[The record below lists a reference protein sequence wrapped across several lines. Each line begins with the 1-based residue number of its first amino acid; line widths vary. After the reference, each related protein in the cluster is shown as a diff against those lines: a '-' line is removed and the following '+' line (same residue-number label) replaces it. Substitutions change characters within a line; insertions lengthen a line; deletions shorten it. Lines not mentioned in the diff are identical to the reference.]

1 MSESNVKYTEAEAL
15 EFHSKGRPGK
25 LEIIASK
32 PMATQRDLSLA
43 YSPGVAI
50 PVQAIADNPACAYD
64 YTSKGNL
71 VAVISNGTA
80 ILGMGN
86 LGALAA
92 KPVME
97 GKAVL
102 FKRFADVDAIDIEV
116 ATEDAQRFIDAV
128 ELLEPSFG
136 GINLED
142 IAAPDCFVIEQT
154 LRERMNI
161 PVFHDDQHG
170 TAIITAAGLIN
181 ACFLTNRKFGDIRV
195 VVNGAG
201 AAAIACTELIKAMGV
216 KGDHVMMCDRK
227 GVIHKGRTDL
237 DQWKS
242 AHAIETDARTLADAC
257 VDADVFLGLS
267 AAGALKPEM
276 VEHMAKEPII
286 FAMANPDPEIRPEDA
301 REVKP
306 DAIIATG
313 RSDYPN
319 QVNNVLGFPF
329 IFRGALDVRAT
340 AINDE
345 MKIAAAEALAEL
357 AREPVPEEVAAAY
370 GGRVHSFG
378 RDYIIPA
385 PFDPRLMEVVASAV
399 AEAAVRT
406 GVAQKPIANM
416 DEYRQELRAR
426 LNPTIAVM
434 SLAYEAAR
442 SNPKRVLFAEGEEPN
457 VLRAAIAFKEGGFGT
472 PVLVGR
478 EEVYNLLKEAGV
490 ENAAEYEVLNSRN
503 SPLVGRA
510 VDYIYTKHQRH
521 GLLRREIE
529 RLVNQ
534 DRNFFAA
541 AMLALG
547 EADAMITGTTRPF
560 SQSLKQ
566 VRTVIDDEPDAT
578 PFGIN
583 VIVGRNHTVLIAD
596 TAVTERPTA
605 EQFAAIAM
613 RSSAFARR
621 MGLEPRVSFT
631 SYTTFGNPPGVHIDE
646 LRGAVSLL
654 DSFKADFEYEG
665 EMAPDVALNYEMQQR
680 YYPFSRLSGPA
691 NILVMPG
698 LQSASLSAKLLKE
711 LGGES
716 VLGPYILGL
725 EMPVQIAPMTA
736 SASDLVMLAVL
747 AAGDAHARHQRDAA
761 RSAPQS

>member
-15 EFHSKGRPGK
+15 EFHSRGRPGK
-25 LEIIASK
+25 LEVIASK

-43 YSPGVAI
+43 YSPGVAV
-50 PVQAIADNPACAYD
+50 PVRAIAENPTCAYD

-80 ILGMGN
+80 ILGLGN

-116 ATEDAQRFIDAV
+116 KTEDAKRFIDAV

-142 IAAPDCFVIEQT
+142 IAAPECFIIEQT
-154 LRERMNI
+154 LKERMNI

-181 ACFLTNRKFGDIRV
+181 ACDLTGRKLGDIRV

-201 AAAIACTELIKAMGV
+201 AAAIACTELVKAMGV
-216 KGDHVMMCDRK
+216 KGDHVIMCDRK
-227 GVIHKGRTDL
+227 GVIHKGRDDL

-242 AHAIETDARTLADAC
+242 AHAVETDKRTLAEALEG
-257 VDADVFLGLS
+257 ADVFLGLS
-267 AAGALKPEM
+267 AANVLSPDMIKT
-276 VEHMAKEPII
+276 MAKDPII
-286 FAMANPDPEIRPEDA
+286 FAMANPDPEIWPPDA
-301 REVKP
+301 IAARP

-313 RSDYPN
+313 RSDFPN

-370 GGRVHSFG
+370 GGRSQSFG

-406 GVAQKPIANM
+406 GVAQKPIASM
-416 DEYRQELRAR
+416 EAYRQQLRAR
-426 LNPTIAVM
+426 LNPTVAVT

-442 SNPKRVLFAEGEEPN
+442 ANPKRVLFAEGGEPN
-457 VLRAAIAFKEGGFGT
+457 VLRAAIAFREGGYGT

-478 EEVYNLLKEAGV
+478 EDVYQLLKEMGV
-490 ENAAEYEVLNSRN
+490 DDPKEYEVLNSRN

-510 VDYIYTKHQRH
+510 VDYIYRIHQRH
-521 GLLRREIE
+521 GMLRREIE

-534 DRNFFAA
+534 DRNYFAA

-560 SQSLKQ
+560 SQSLRQ
-566 VRTVIDDEPDAT
+566 VRMVIEDEPGAT

-583 VIVGRNHTVLIAD
+583 VVVSRSHTMLIAD
-596 TAVTERPTA
+596 TAVTERPSA

-613 RSSAFARR
+613 RASAFARR
-621 MGLEPRVSFT
+621 MGLEPRVAFI
-631 SYTTFGNPPGVHIDE
+631 SYTTFGNPPGVHIEE
-646 LRGAVSLL
+646 LRGAVKLL
-654 DSFKADFEYEG
+654 DGFHCDFEYEG
-665 EMAPDVALNYEMQQR
+665 EMAPDVALNFEMQQR
-680 YYPFSRLSGPA
+680 FYPFSRLTGPA
-691 NILVMPG
+691 NVLVMPG

-716 VLGPYILGL
+716 VLGPYMLGL
-725 EMPVQIAPMTA
+725 ELPVQIAPMTA
-736 SASDLVMLAVL
+736 SASDLVTLAVL
-747 AAGDAHARHQRDAA
+747 AAGDAHSRHQREAA
-761 RSAPQS
+761 RT

>member
-15 EFHSKGRPGK
+15 EFHSRGRPGK
-25 LEIIASK
+25 IEIVATK
-32 PMATQRDLSLA
+32 PMATQRDLALA
-43 YSPGVAI
+43 YSPGVAV
-50 PVQAIADNPACAYD
+50 PVRAIAENPGCAYD
-64 YTSKGNL
+64 YTAKGNL

-80 ILGMGN
+80 ILGLGN
-86 LGALAA
+86 LGALAS

-154 LRERMNI
+154 LKERMKI

-181 ACFLTNRKFGDIRV
+181 ACHLTGRHLGEIKV

-216 KGDHVMMCDRK
+216 RGDHVTMCDRK
-227 GVIHKGRTDL
+227 GVIYKGRTDL

-242 AHAIETDARTLADAC
+242 AHAVETDARTLADAC
-257 VDADVFLGLS
+257 VGADVFLGLS

-276 VEHMAKEPII
+276 VEKMGAEPII

-301 REVKP
+301 RAVKP

-370 GGRVHSFG
+370 GGRSQSFG

-399 AEAAVRT
+399 AEAAGRT
-406 GVAQKPIANM
+406 GVAQKPIADM
-416 DEYRQELRAR
+416 DAYRQELRAR
-426 LNPTIAVM
+426 LNPTVGVM
-434 SLAYEAAR
+434 SLAYEGAR

-457 VLRAAIAFKEGGFGT
+457 VLRAAIAFKEGHYGT

-478 EEVYNLLKEAGV
+478 EEVYNQLKELGV
-490 ENAAEYEVLNSRN
+490 ENPQEYEVLNSRN

-510 VDYIYTKHQRH
+510 VDYIYEKHQRH

-529 RLVNQ
+529 RMVNQ

-560 SQSLKQ
+560 SQSLRQ
-566 VRTVIDDEPDAT
+566 VRTVIDDEPEAT

-583 VIVGRNHTVLIAD
+583 VIVGRHHTVLIAD

-605 EQFAAIAM
+605 EQYAAIAL
-613 RSSAFARR
+613 RSSSFARR
-621 MGLEPRVSFT
+621 MGLEPRVAFV
-631 SYTTFGNPPGVHIDE
+631 SYTTFGNPPGMHVEE
-646 LRGAVSLL
+646 LREAVKLL
-654 DSFKADFEYEG
+654 DGFHADFEYEG
-665 EMAPDVALNYEMQQR
+665 EMAPDVALNYEMQRR
-680 YYPFSRLSGPA
+680 YYPFTRLSGPA

-698 LQSASLSAKLLKE
+698 LQSASLSAKLLRAV
-711 LGGES
+711 GGES
-716 VLGPYILGL
+716 VLGPYVLGL
-725 EMPVQIAPMTA
+725 DHPVQIAPMTA

-747 AAGDAHARHQRDAA
+747 AAGDAHARQQRQDA
-761 RSAPQS
+761 RV

>member
-1 MSESNVKYTEAEAL
+1 MSDSNVKYTEAEAL
-15 EFHSKGRPGK
+15 EFHARGRPGK
-25 LEIIASK
+25 VEIIATK
-32 PMATQRDLSLA
+32 PMATQRDLALA
-43 YSPGVAI
+43 YSPGVAV
-50 PVQAIADNPACAYD
+50 PVRAIADDAGCAYD
-64 YTSKGNL
+64 YTAKGNL

-80 ILGMGN
+80 ILGLGN

-116 ATEDAQRFIDAV
+116 ATDDAQRFIDAV

-154 LRERMNI
+154 LKERMKI

-181 ACFLTNRKFGDIRV
+181 ACHLTGRKMGDIKV

-216 KGDHVMMCDRK
+216 KGDHVTMCDRK
-227 GVIHKGRTDL
+227 GVIYKGRTDL

-242 AHAIETDARTLADAC
+242 AHAVETDARTLADAC
-257 VDADVFLGLS
+257 KGADVFLGLS

-276 VEHMAKEPII
+276 VETMGKEPII

-301 REVKP
+301 RAVKP

-370 GGRVHSFG
+370 GGRSQSFG

-399 AEAAVRT
+399 AEAAGRT
-406 GVAQKPIANM
+406 GVAQKPIENM
-416 DEYRQELRAR
+416 EAYRQELRAR
-426 LNPTIAVM
+426 LNPTVSVM

-457 VLRAAIAFKEGGFGT
+457 VLRAAIAFKDGGYGT

-478 EEVYNLLKEAGV
+478 EDVYNQLKELGV
-490 ENAAEYEVLNSRN
+490 ENPKDYEVLNSRN

-510 VDYIYTKHQRH
+510 VDYIYEKHQRH

-529 RLVNQ
+529 RMVNQ

-560 SQSLKQ
+560 SQSLRQ
-566 VRTVIDDEPDAT
+566 VRTVIEDEPGAT

-583 VIVGRNHTVLIAD
+583 VIVARHHTVLIAD

-605 EQFAAIAM
+605 EQYAAIAL
-613 RSSAFARR
+613 RASSFARR
-621 MGLEPRVSFT
+621 MGLEPRVAFC
-631 SYTTFGNPPGVHIDE
+631 SYTTFGNPPGMHIE
-646 LRGAVSLL
+646 GLREAVKIL
-654 DSFKADFEYEG
+654 DGFQADFEYEG
-665 EMAPDVALNYEMQQR
+665 EMAPDVALNFEMQQR
-680 YYPFSRLSGPA
+680 YYPFTRLSGPA

-698 LQSASLSAKLLKE
+698 LQSASLSAKLLRAV
-711 LGGES
+711 GGES
-716 VLGPYILGL
+716 VLGPYVLGL
-725 EMPVQIAPMTA
+725 EHPVQIAPMTA

-747 AAGDAHARHQRDAA
+747 AAGDAHARQQRQDA
-761 RSAPQS
+761 RV

>member
-15 EFHSKGRPGK
+15 EFHSRGRPGK
-25 LEIIASK
+25 VEIVATK
-32 PMATQRDLSLA
+32 PMATQRDLALA
-43 YSPGVAI
+43 YSPGVAV
-50 PVQAIADNPACAYD
+50 PVRAIADNPGCAYD
-64 YTSKGNL
+64 YTAKGNL

-80 ILGMGN
+80 ILGLGN
-86 LGALAA
+86 LGALAS

-116 ATEDAQRFIDAV
+116 ATDDAQRFIDAV

-154 LRERMNI
+154 LKERMKI

-181 ACFLTNRKFGDIRV
+181 ACHLTGRKMGDINV

-216 KGDHVMMCDRK
+216 KGDHVTMCDRK
-227 GVIHKGRTDL
+227 GVIYQGRTDL

-242 AHAIETDARTLADAC
+242 AHAVETDARTLADAC
-257 VDADVFLGLS
+257 VGADVFLGLS

-276 VEHMAKEPII
+276 VTSMAKEPII

-301 REVKP
+301 MAARP
-306 DAIIATG
+306 DSIIATG

-370 GGRVHSFG
+370 GGRSQSFG

-399 AEAAVRT
+399 AEAAGRT
-406 GVAQKPIANM
+406 GVAQKPIEDLDA
-416 DEYRQELRAR
+416 YRQQLRAR
-426 LNPTIAVM
+426 LNPTVGVM

-442 SNPKRVLFAEGEEPN
+442 ANPKRVLFAEGEEPN
-457 VLRAAIAFKEGGFGT
+457 VLRAAIAFREGGYGT

-478 EEVYNLLKEAGV
+478 EQVYDQLKELGV
-490 ENAAEYEVLNSRN
+490 ENPKDYEVLNSRN

-510 VDYIYTKHQRH
+510 VDHIYEKHQRH

-529 RLVNQ
+529 RMVNQ

-560 SQSLKQ
+560 SQSLRQ
-566 VRTVIDDEPDAT
+566 VRMVIDDEPDAT

-583 VIVGRNHTVLIAD
+583 VIVSRQHTVLIAD

-605 EQFAAIAM
+605 EQYAAIAL
-613 RSSAFARR
+613 RSSSFARR
-621 MGLEPRVSFT
+621 MGLEPRVAFV
-631 SYTTFGNPPGVHIDE
+631 SYTTFGNPPGMHIE
-646 LRGAVSLL
+646 GLREAVKIL
-654 DSFKADFEYEG
+654 DGFQADFEYEG
-665 EMAPDVALNYEMQQR
+665 EMAPDVALNFEMQQR
-680 YYPFSRLSGPA
+680 YYPFTRLSGPA

-698 LQSASLSAKLLKE
+698 LQSASLSAKLLRA

-716 VLGPYILGL
+716 VLGPYVLGL
-725 EMPVQIAPMTA
+725 EHPVQIAPMTA

-747 AAGDAHARHQRDAA
+747 AAGDAQARQQRQAA
-761 RSAPQS
+761 RV

>member
-15 EFHSKGRPGK
+15 EFHSRGRPGK
-25 LEIIASK
+25 IEIVATK
-32 PMATQRDLSLA
+32 PMATQRDLALA
-43 YSPGVAI
+43 YSPGVAV
-50 PVQAIADNPACAYD
+50 PVRAIAENPGRAYD
-64 YTSKGNL
+64 YTAKGNL

-116 ATEDAQRFIDAV
+116 KTEDAQRFIECV

-142 IAAPDCFVIEQT
+142 IGAPDCFIIEQT

-181 ACFLTNRKFGDIRV
+181 ACYLTDRKLSDIKV

-216 KGDHVMMCDRK
+216 RGDHVIMCDRK
-227 GVIHKGRTDL
+227 GVIHTGRDNL

-242 AHAIETDARTLADAC
+242 AHAVETDKRTLAEA
-257 VDADVFLGLS
+257 VEGADVFLGLS

-276 VEHMAKEPII
+276 VATMAKEPII
-286 FAMANPDPEIRPEDA
+286 FAMANPDPEIWPPDA
-301 REVKP
+301 MEVRP
-306 DAIIATG
+306 DAIVATG
-313 RSDYPN
+313 RSDFPN

-340 AINDE
+340 AINDA

-370 GGRVHSFG
+370 GGRTHCFG

-399 AEAAVRT
+399 AEAAMRS
-406 GVAQKPIANM
+406 GVAQKPIVSMEA
-416 DEYRQELRAR
+416 YRQELRAR
-426 LNPTIAVM
+426 LNPTVAVM
-434 SLAYEAAR
+434 SLAYENAR
-442 SNPKRVLFAEGEEPN
+442 QNPTRVLFAEGEEPN
-457 VLRAAIAFKEGGFGT
+457 VLRAAIAFKEAGYGT

-478 EEVYNLLKEAGV
+478 EEVYDLLKEMGV
-490 ENAAEYEVLNSRN
+490 EDPHEYEVLNSRN

-510 VDYIYTKHQRH
+510 VDHIYQKHQRH
-521 GLLRREIE
+521 GFLRREVE

-534 DRNFFAA
+534 DRNYFAA

-560 SQSLKQ
+560 SQSLRQ
-566 VRTVIDDEPDAT
+566 VRTVIDDEPGAT
-578 PFGIN
+578 PFGLN
-583 VIVGRNHTVLIAD
+583 VIVSRSHTVLIAD

-605 EQFAAIAM
+605 EQYAAIAM
-613 RSSAFARR
+613 RASAFARR

-631 SYTTFGNPPGVHIDE
+631 SYTTFGNPPGTHIEE
-646 LRGAVSLL
+646 LRGAVKLL
-654 DSFKADFEYEG
+654 DGFKPDFEYEG
-665 EMAPDVALNYEMQQR
+665 RSEEHT
-680 YYPFSRLSGPA
+680 SE
-691 NILVMPG
+691 
-698 LQSASLSAKLLKE
+698 LQSQSNLVCRLL
-711 LGGES
+711 
-716 VLGPYILGL
+716 L
-725 EMPVQIAPMTA
+725 EKKKKKKK
-736 SASDLVMLAVL
+736 
-747 AAGDAHARHQRDAA
+747 RK
-761 RSAPQS
+761 

>member
-1 MSESNVKYTEAEAL
+1 MSKSNVKYTDAEAL
-15 EFHSKGRPGK
+15 EYHSRGRAGK
-25 LEIIASK
+25 IEIVATK

-43 YSPGVAI
+43 YSPGVAV

-86 LGALAA
+86 LGALAS

-116 ATEDAQRFIDAV
+116 NTEDCQRFIECV

-181 ACFLTNRKFGDIRV
+181 ACFLTDREFKDVRV

-216 KGDHVMMCDRK
+216 RGDHVTMCDRK

-242 AHAIETDARTLADAC
+242 AHAIDTAARTLADAC
-257 VDADVFLGLS
+257 AGADVFLGLS

-276 VEHMAKEPII
+276 VKTMGRDPII
-286 FAMANPDPEIRPEDA
+286 FAMANPDPEISPPLAHEA
-301 REVKP
+301 RP
-306 DAIIATG
+306 DAIVATG

-345 MKIAAAEALAEL
+345 MKIAAANALADL
-357 AREPVPEEVAAAY
+357 AREAVPEEVAAAY
-370 GGRVHSFG
+370 GGLRHSFG

-399 AEAAVRT
+399 AAAAIAS
-406 GVAQKPIANM
+406 GVAQKPIPDM
-416 DEYRQELRAR
+416 DAYRQQLRGR
-426 LNPTIAVM
+426 LNPTVAVM
-434 SLAYEAAR
+434 TLAYEAAR
-442 SNPKRVLFAEGEEPN
+442 ANPKRVLFAEGEEPN
-457 VLRAAIAFKEGGFGT
+457 VLRAAIAFKEGHFGT

-478 EEVYNLLKEAGV
+478 DDVYDRLKELGV
-490 ENAAEYEVLNSRN
+490 DNPHDYEVLNSKN

-510 VDYIYTKHQRH
+510 VEYIYAKHQRH
-521 GLLRREIE
+521 GFLRREVE
-529 RLVNQ
+529 RMVNQ
-534 DRNFFAA
+534 DRNYFAA

-560 SQSLKQ
+560 SQSLRQ
-566 VRTVIDDEPDAT
+566 VRTVIDDEPGAT

-583 VIVGRNHTVLIAD
+583 VIVGGNHTVLIAD
-596 TAVTERPTA
+596 TAVTERPSA
-605 EQFAAIAM
+605 EQLTAIAL
-613 RSSAFARR
+613 RSSGFARR
-621 MGLEPRVSFT
+621 MGLEPRVAFI
-631 SYTTFGNPPGVHIDE
+631 SYTTFGNPPGMHIDE
-646 LRGAVSLL
+646 LREAVKLL
-654 DSFKADFEYEG
+654 DSFTCDFEYEG
-665 EMAPDVALNYEMQQR
+665 EMAPDVALNYDMQKR

-691 NILVMPG
+691 NILIMPG
-698 LQSASLSAKLLKE
+698 LQSASLSTKLLRE

-716 VLGPYILGL
+716 VLGPYVLGL
-725 EMPVQIAPMTA
+725 EQPVQIAPMTA

-747 AAGDAHARHQRDAA
+747 AAGDAHARAQRKEA
-761 RSAPQS
+761 RV

>member
-1 MSESNVKYTEAEAL
+1 MSESNVKYTESEAL
-15 EFHSKGRPGK
+15 DFHSHGRPGK

-43 YSPGVAI
+43 YSPGVAV
-50 PVQAIADNPACAYD
+50 PVRAIAENPTCAYD

-80 ILGMGN
+80 ILGLGN
-86 LGALAA
+86 LGALAS

-116 ATEDAQRFIDAV
+116 KTEDAQRFIDCV

-142 IAAPDCFVIEQT
+142 IAAPDCFIIEQT

-181 ACFLTNRKFGDIRV
+181 ACLLTSRKLGDIQV

-216 KGDHVMMCDRK
+216 RGDNVIMCDRK
-227 GVIHKGRTDL
+227 GVISKHRTDL

-242 AHAIETDARTLADAC
+242 AHAVETDKKTLAEALEG
-257 VDADVFLGLS
+257 ADVFLGLS
-267 AAGALKPEM
+267 AAGALKPDM
-276 VEHMAKEPII
+276 VKTMAKEPII
-286 FAMANPDPEIRPEDA
+286 FAMANPDPEIWPPDA
-301 REVKP
+301 TEVRP

-313 RSDYPN
+313 RSDFPN

-340 AINDE
+340 AINDA

-370 GGRVHSFG
+370 GGRSQSFG

-399 AEAAVRT
+399 AEAAVQS

-416 DEYRQELRAR
+416 EAYRQELRAR
-426 LNPTIAVM
+426 LNPTVSVM
-434 SLAYEAAR
+434 SLAYENAKQ
-442 SNPKRVLFAEGEEPN
+442 NPKRVLFAEGEEPN
-457 VLRAAIAFKEGGFGT
+457 VLRAAIAFKEGGYGT

-478 EEVYNLLKEAGV
+478 EDVHDLLKEMGV
-490 ENAAEYEVLNSRN
+490 ENPKEYEVLNSRN

-510 VDYIYTKHQRH
+510 VDYIYEKHQRH
-521 GLLRREIE
+521 GMLRREIE
-529 RLVNQ
+529 RMVNQ
-534 DRNFFAA
+534 DRNYFAA
-541 AMLALG
+541 AMLSLG

-560 SQSLKQ
+560 SQSLRQ

-583 VIVGRNHTVLIAD
+583 VIVSRSHTVLVAD

-605 EQFAAIAM
+605 EQYAAIAM
-613 RSSAFARR
+613 RASSFARR
-621 MGLEPRVSFT
+621 MGLEPRVAFI
-631 SYTTFGNPPGVHIDE
+631 SYTTFGNPPGMHIE
-646 LRGAVSLL
+646 ALREAVKLL
-654 DSFKADFEYEG
+654 DGFHVDFEYEG
-665 EMAPDVALNYEMQQR
+665 EMAPDVALNYEYQR
-680 YYPFSRLSGPA
+680 QYYPFSRLSGPA

-698 LQSASLSAKLLKE
+698 LQSASLSAKLLRAV
-711 LGGES
+711 GGES

-725 EMPVQIAPMTA
+725 EHPVQIAPMTA

-747 AAGDAHARHQRDAA
+747 AGGDAHVRQQREAA
-761 RSAPQS
+761 RV